1 MQDVESS
8 QIHSIGHDAETNTL
22 AIRFPTFGRTR
33 PPGSLYHY
41 ANVTA
46 DDFAA
51 LKSAESLGRHFGQNI
66 KPFADKYPFE
76 RVVETG
82 RQQAA

>member
-22 AIRFPTFGRTR
+22 AIRFRTFGRTR
-33 PPGSLYHY
+33 RPGSLYHY
-41 ANVTA
+41 GNVTA